1 MKKLTSTPL
10 LHAADDFIKAPTR
23 DNRDNLMLAADE
35 YRDAWILAQP
45 SVAKTAT
52 HTAKRR
58 SLGTT
63 YERALEVTRMLEGIP
78 ITLALQERTS
88 GAAEECWWTLSWR
101 TKYAQGGP
109 NRRFYSTKDG
119 CWTIPAAL
127 ALEMIEE
134 METRGGLDEKYF
146 DLRRRPNFESVVSS
160 KISLEE
166 REAALSKITG
176 PDEDWGASPFF
187 VIASDPNGQW
197 KKVLIVNTDNGVATF
212 RSITENA
219 EYMPKKVLRPDE
231 GWWLDNSMMDANV
244 QQMRVFY
251 SNLRDCLASKK

>member
-1 MKKLTSTPL
+1 
-10 LHAADDFIKAPTR
+10 
-23 DNRDNLMLAADE
+23 
-35 YRDAWILAQP
+35 
-45 SVAKTAT
+45 
-52 HTAKRR
+52 
-58 SLGTT
+58 
-63 YERALEVTRMLEGIP
+63 
-78 ITLALQERTS
+78 
-88 GAAEECWWTLSWR
+88 
-101 TKYAQGGP
+101 
-109 NRRFYSTKDG
+109 
-119 CWTIPAAL
+119 
-127 ALEMIEE
+127 

-187 VIASDPNGQW
+187 AIASDPNGQW

-219 EYMPKKVLRPDE
+219 EYMPKKVLRPAE

-251 SNLRDCLASKK
+251 SNLQACLKSK

>member
-1 MKKLTSTPL
+1 MKKLTSEPL
-10 LHAADDFIKAPTR
+10 LRAADDFIKAPTR
-23 DNRDNLMLAADE
+23 DKQNNLMLAADE

-45 SVAKTAT
+45 SIANTAI
-52 HTAKRR
+52 HIAKRR

-63 YERALEVTRMLEGIP
+63 YDRALEVTRMLEGIP

-88 GAAEECWWTLSWR
+88 GSTDEHWWTLSWR

-109 NRRFYSTKDG
+109 NRRFYTTKDG
-119 CWTIPAAL
+119 FWTIPAAL

-134 METRGGLDEKYF
+134 MEALGGLDEKYI
-146 DLRRRPNFESVVSS
+146 DSSRRPIFDSLVSS
-160 KISLEE
+160 KMPLVE
-166 REAALSKITG
+166 RAAALSKVTG
-176 PDEDWGASPFF
+176 PEEDWGKSPFF

-197 KKVLIVNTDNGVATF
+197 KKVLIVNTDTDVATF

-244 QQMRVFY
+244 QQMRAFY
-251 SNLRDCLASKK
+251 SSLRDYLTRK